1 MFLIQ
6 TGENIILSKRVDKI
20 ESLSFL
26 KIEGAYNSRCLQ
38 EIL

>member
-6 TGENIILSKRVDKI
+6 TGENIILSKRGDTI
-20 ESLSFL
+20 ESLCIL
-26 KIEGAYNSRCLQ
+26 KIEGAYNSRGLQ